1 MCVEVIFSQRNLNK
15 YSITAI
21 YKYNSV
27 VDSFSA
33 SSMFF
38 FYDLDHYAEVRSSI
52 LTKPQ
57 METKA

>member
-38 FYDLDHYAEVRSSI
+38 SMIKIAMLKSEV
-52 LTKPQ
+52 LY
-57 METKA
+57 